1 MLVKSLYKDVAKDLG
16 ISKERVQML
25 YSAYWNCIK
34 EGLKA
39 LDIRDNMG
47 IEDFAGN
54 RYGYYVAKIGRLY
67 CDYRTYKAKNRRLN
81 ELKERKNAENNKS
94 ETDVQ

>member
-39 LDIRDNMG
+39 LDIHDNMG
-47 IEDFAGN
+47 IEDEVVEAWERGESLPSKEQLEKFSEMFA
-54 RYGYYVAKIGRLY
+54 IPLS
-67 CDYRTYKAKNRRLN
+67 TL
-81 ELKERKNAENNKS
+81 EKS
-94 ETDVQ
+94 VK